1 MSVRIP
7 IEWFETVDSTQNVIQ
22 ERAMTLDNLS
32 VVAAGYQ
39 TAGRG
44 QRGNR
49 WLAGKEENLTFSM
62 LLRFGETPLPPL
74 EAGDQFAL
82 SMAASMGVAD
92 YLSSRGIESMVKWP
106 NDIYVR
112 NRKICGMLVENTLRE
127 GLVQASVI
135 GIGLNVN
142 QRSFLPELVNPVS
155 MSLVTGETYA
165 PEAELETLCGFLASA
180 LDALADPSGTAEQ
193 ARRYRASLYRL
204 DERHEYVRCADGVRF
219 QARIRDVDESGRL
232 LLENEKGERESF
244 AFKEIS
250 FVI

>member
-1 MSVRIP
+1 MKESARIL
-7 IEWFETVDSTQNVIQ
+7 WFETLDSTNNEALRRL
-22 ERAMTLDNLS
+22 ERLDNLS
-32 VVAAGYQ
+32 VLAAREQ

-49 WLAGKEENLTFSM
+49 WHAAPGENLTFS
-62 LLRFGETPLPPL
+62 LVFKPGFPLTAAAAFGISR
-74 EAGDQFAL
+74 AAAL
-82 SMAASMGVAD
+82 AVRD
-92 YLSSRGIESMVKWP
+92 YLEHRSVEARIKWP

-112 NRKICGMLVENTLRE
+112 NRKICGILVENTLRE

>member
-1 MSVRIP
+1 MKESARIL
-7 IEWFETVDSTQNVIQ
+7 WFETLDSTNNEALRRL
-22 ERAMTLDNLS
+22 ERLDNLS
-32 VVAAGYQ
+32 VLAAREQ

-49 WLAGKEENLTFSM
+49 WHAAPGENLTFS
-62 LLRFGETPLPPL
+62 LVFKPGFPLP
-74 EAGDQFAL
+74 AAAAFGISRAAAL
-82 SMAASMGVAD
+82 AVRD
-92 YLSSRGIESMVKWP
+92 YLEHRSVEARIKWP

-165 PEAELETLCGFLASA
+165 SEAELETLCGFLASA

>member
-1 MSVRIP
+1 MKESARIL
-7 IEWFETVDSTQNVIQ
+7 WFETLDSTNNEALRRL
-22 ERAMTLDNLS
+22 ERLDNLS
-32 VVAAGYQ
+32 VLAARKQ

-49 WLAGKEENLTFSM
+49 WHAAPGENLTFS
-62 LLRFGETPLPPL
+62 LVFKPGFPLP
-74 EAGDQFAL
+74 AAAAFGISRAAAL
-82 SMAASMGVAD
+82 AVRD
-92 YLSSRGIESMVKWP
+92 YLEHRSVEARIKWP

-204 DERHEYVRCADGVRF
+204 DERHEYVRCADGARF

>member
-1 MSVRIP
+1 MKESARIL
-7 IEWFETVDSTQNVIQ
+7 WFESLDSTNDEALRRLAQ
-22 ERAMTLDNLS
+22 LDNLS
-32 VVAAGYQ
+32 VLAAREQ

-49 WLAGKEENLTFSM
+49 WHAAPGENLTFS
-62 LLRFGETPLPPL
+62 LVYKPGFPLP
-74 EAGDQFAL
+74 ATAAFGISRAAAL
-82 SMAASMGVAD
+82 AVRD
-92 YLSSRGIESMVKWP
+92 YLEHRSVEARIKWP

-112 NRKICGMLVENTLRE
+112 NRKICGMLVENSLRD
-127 GLVQASVI
+127 GLVRASVI

-142 QRSFLPELVNPVS
+142 QRAFLPELVNPVS

-219 QARIRDVDESGRL
+219 QARIRDVDENGRL

>member
-49 WLAGKEENLTFSM
+49 WLAGKDENLTFSM

-112 NRKICGMLVENTLRE
+112 NRKICGMLIENVLDGTMVARTL
-127 GLVQASVI
+127 S
-135 GIGLNVN
+135 
-142 QRSFLPELVNPVS
+142 
-155 MSLVTGETYA
+155 
-165 PEAELETLCGFLASA
+165 TLSPW
-180 LDALADPSGTAEQ
+180 PS
-193 ARRYRASLYRL
+193 
-204 DERHEYVRCADGVRF
+204 
-219 QARIRDVDESGRL
+219 
-232 LLENEKGERESF
+232 
-244 AFKEIS
+244 
-250 FVI
+250 